1 MEIGQQQG
9 RSNRRMDFRRIVI
22 LTGAGVSAESGMGT
36 FRDKGGIWTRHR
48 LEDVATPEG
57 FARNPKLVHDF
68 YNMRRVALKQAKP
81 NLAHFALARLE
92 RAMAATGGEMTLVT
106 QNVDNLHEK
115 AGSSGVVHMHGELAS
130 ALCRSCGARGYW
142 DEDLSGD
149 SACWGCGEIGALRP
163 DVVWFGEMPYRMDDI
178 YRRLSRADLFVSIGT
193 SGEVYPAAG
202 FVSEARLA
210 GAHAIEL
217 NLEPSANARIFDEGR
232 YGPATEVVDAWVTD
246 LVGPQ

>member
-1 MEIGQQQG
+1 MG
-9 RSNRRMDFRRIVI
+9 RPVEPMNFRRIVI

-68 YNMRRVALKQAKP
+68 YNTRRIALREAQP

-92 RAMAATGGEMTLVT
+92 GAVAAAGGELMLVT

-115 AGSSGVVHMHGELAS
+115 AGSRSVVHMHGELAS
-130 ALCRSCGARGYW
+130 ALCSACGARGYW
-142 DEDLSGD
+142 DKDLTGG
-149 SACWGCGEIGALRP
+149 SACWNCGAVGALRP
-163 DVVWFGEMPYRMDDI
+163 DVVWFGEMPYRMEDI
-178 YRRLSRADLFVSIGT
+178 YLRLAMADLFVSIGT

-202 FVSEARLA
+202 FVSEARIA
-210 GAHAIEL
+210 GAHTIEL
-217 NLEPSANARIFDEGR
+217 NLEPSVNARVFDEGR
-232 YGPATEVVDAWVTD
+232 YGPATEVVDAWVAD
-246 LVGPQ
+246 MLARPHAG